1 MAFSYKIMKIFAI
14 RRARYSVLQKGRG
27 ILSLLHMGRLAAR
40 APSNIA
46 AIVHYVFPH
55 ARLGIWPTL
64 KKAEFLQYIFFFVA
78 ACRTREQSARVFL
91 RGRCRLFETI
101 EKRNEREIWIG

>member
-14 RRARYSVLQKGRG
+14 RRARYSVRRKGRG
-27 ILSLLHMGRLAAR
+27 ILSLLHMGRLAASE
-40 APSNIA
+40 PSNIS

-64 KKAEFLQYIFFFVA
+64 KKAEFLQYIFFVLRFAEYGSRVRACFCAVVA
-78 ACRTREQSARVFL
+78 DCLKQ
-91 RGRCRLFETI
+91 
-101 EKRNEREIWIG
+101 

>member
-14 RRARYSVLQKGRG
+14 RRARYSVRRKGRG

-46 AIVHYVFPH
+46 AILYYVFSH

-64 KKAEFLQYIFFFVA
+64 KKAEFLQYIFFVLRFAEYGSRVRPCFCAVVA
-78 ACRTREQSARVFL
+78 DCLKQ
-91 RGRCRLFETI
+91 
-101 EKRNEREIWIG
+101 

>member
-14 RRARYSVLQKGRG
+14 RRARYSVRRKGRG

-46 AIVHYVFPH
+46 AILYYVFSH

-64 KKAEFLQYIFFFVA
+64 KKAEFLQYIFFVLRFAEYGSRVRACFCAAVA
-78 ACRTREQSARVFL
+78 DCFRQ
-91 RGRCRLFETI
+91 
-101 EKRNEREIWIG
+101 

>member
-1 MAFSYKIMKIFAI
+1 MAFTYKTLKIFAI

-27 ILSLLHMGRLAAR
+27 ILSLLRVGRLAAR
-40 APSNIA
+40 APSTIA

-64 KKAEFLQYIFFFVA
+64 KKAEFLQYIFFVLRFAEYGSRVRACFRAVVA
-78 ACRTREQSARVFL
+78 DCLKQ
-91 RGRCRLFETI
+91 
-101 EKRNEREIWIG
+101 

>member
-14 RRARYSVLQKGRG
+14 RRARYSVRRKGRG
-27 ILSLLHMGRLAAR
+27 ILSLLHAGRLAASE
-40 APSNIA
+40 PSNIS

-64 KKAEFLQYIFFFVA
+64 KKAEFLQYIFFVLRFAEYGSRVRACFRA
-78 ACRTREQSARVFL
+78 AVTDCLKQ
-91 RGRCRLFETI
+91 
-101 EKRNEREIWIG
+101 

>member
-1 MAFSYKIMKIFAI
+1 MAFSYKIMKVFAI
-14 RRARYSVLQKGRG
+14 RRARYSVRRKGKG
-27 ILSLLHMGRLAAR
+27 ILFSLHAGRLAAS

-64 KKAEFLQYIFFFVA
+64 KKAEFLQYIFFVLRFAEYGSRVRACFCAAVA
-78 ACRTREQSARVFL
+78 DCLKQ
-91 RGRCRLFETI
+91 
-101 EKRNEREIWIG
+101 